1 MPAFNNYSFNAFC
14 CKYDK
19 NIFSCLS
26 GIDDCFNKEIA
37 MYADVIIIL

>member
-1 MPAFNNYSFNAFC
+1 MPAFNNNYFNAFC

-26 GIDDCFNKEIA
+26 GIHDCFNKEIA
-37 MYADVIIIL
+37 IYPDVIIIL